1 MFCKNCG
8 KEIADGSKFCTQCG
22 YRLDVTPDVPGVPAE
37 QPAAPVAPV
46 AEQPVVQEVPVTPV
60 APVAEQPVV
69 QEAPVTP
76 VAPMAEQSVVQE
88 VPVTPV
94 APVAEQPVVQEAP
107 VTPVAPVAEQPVVQ
121 EVPVTPVA
129 PVQQPVAQAAPVP
142 PVAPV
147 PAAPVAQEKPKKKKT
162 GKIVLAIVGAVV
174 IAVALLIVFNLS
186 ALANFAKKTFSS
198 PDKYY
203 QWVEMQN
210 VKDASGL
217 VSNVYGDA
225 HDQLKNMFNMSSSG
239 EIKFELGEAGQE
251 MLSMSGFAG
260 VDTSWFKDATIKFD
274 SSLKDKAVQ
283 ANMAFLLGKDQLASI
298 DVIEDMKDGL
308 AIYMAIPE
316 ISKTYLGVDMEEM
329 SGMDMDV
336 MTQYYEFIELI
347 VGIIPNDAQVEKLI
361 NKYSEIAL
369 GCIDDVKMKEGR
381 SLRAEGITEKCTE
394 LTVTIDA
401 DTLQKIAEA
410 VIEELIKDKEVEKI
424 IYKVCEGLAE
434 SDFED
439 LGMEFDMDAE
449 EVYESFLEGLEYAAD
464 STDEI
469 GDYEFEFEM
478 EVYVDGKGNIRGR
491 SFTIGDEWDT
501 VEFSVIAP
509 HKGKNFGY
517 KASIIYDGEEVAIAG
532 TGKDS
537 GKKIS
542 GEFAIQY
549 NGASICDIIATDFN
563 IDEIKKGYLS
573 GNFVIKPSSGINR
586 VIGMSSASSM
596 LAELEVEID
605 CKTSKKS
612 GECVISVRTG
622 EDEWGTL
629 SVKTSQGSGKK
640 VSIPSGKKLIMVED
654 EDSIEDYWDTI
665 DWDKFLD
672 KLDET
677 DLPSEFVD
685 MIEEFAEMDIDD
697 LVSGM
702 SFGGY
707 EKIYDDYYDDFD
719 IEW

>member
-22 YRLDVTPDVPGVPAE
+22 YRTESAPDVPGVPAE
-37 QPAAPVAPV
+37 QPAAPVV
-46 AEQPVVQEVPVTPV
+46 EQPVVQEVPVTPV
-60 APVAEQPVV
+60 APVV
-69 QEAPVTP
+69 
-76 VAPMAEQSVVQE
+76 
-88 VPVTPV
+88 
-94 APVAEQPVVQEAP
+94 
-107 VTPVAPVAEQPVVQ
+107 EQPVVQ

-129 PVQQPVAQAAPVP
+129 PVVEQPIVQEVPVTPVAPVVEQPIVQEDGATTVLSMENMSVPPVAPVQQPVMQAAPVP

-147 PAAPVAQEKPKKKKT
+147 PAAPVAQDKPKKKKT
-162 GKIVLAIVGAVV
+162 GKIVLASVGAVV

-203 QWVEMQN
+203 QWVEMQS
-210 VKDASGL
+210 VKEASGL
-217 VSNVYGDA
+217 VSNVYGDL
-225 HDQLKNMFNMSSSG
+225 HDQIKNVFNMSSNG

-283 ANMAFLLGKDQLASI
+283 ANMGFLLGKDQLASI
-298 DVIEDMKDGL
+298 DVIEDMKDGF

-316 ISKTYLGVDMEEM
+316 LSKTYLGVDLEEM
-329 SGMDMDV
+329 TGMDMDN
-336 MTQYYEFIELI
+336 MTQYYEFIDLI
-347 VGIIPNDAQVEKLI
+347 ANIIPNDAQVEKLI

-369 GCIDDVKMKEGR
+369 GCIDDVEMKSGR
-381 SLRAEGITEKCTE
+381 SKKVKSISEKFTK

-401 DTLQKIAEA
+401 DALQRIAEA
-410 VIEELIKDKEVEKI
+410 VIEELAKDKEVEKI

-449 EVYESFLEGLEYAAD
+449 EVYESFLEGLEYAAGN
-464 STDEI
+464 TNEI
-469 GDYEFEFEM
+469 GDSDFEFEM

-491 SFTIGDEWDT
+491 SFEIGDEWDT
-501 VEFSVIAP
+501 VEFSVLAT
-509 HKGKNFGY
+509 HKGKDFGY
-517 KASIIYDGEEVAIAG
+517 EASIVYDGEKVAIAG

-537 GKKIS
+537 GKKVS

-563 IDEIKKGYLS
+563 TDEMKKGYLN

-586 VIGMSSASSM
+586 VMDMSSASSM
-596 LAELEVEID
+596 LSELEVEID
-605 CKTSKKS
+605 CKMSQKS
-612 GECVISVRTG
+612 GECVINVRSG
-622 EDEWGTL
+622 EDDWGTL
-629 SVKTSQGSGKK
+629 SVKASQGSGKK
-640 VSIPSGKKLIMVED
+640 VTIPSGKKLIMVED

-685 MIEEFAEMDIDD
+685 MIEEIAEMDIDD
-697 LVSGM
+697 LVNGM

-707 EKIYDDYYDDFD
+707 EEAYDYYYDDFD